1 MQESDKL
8 SKVRRNWTHQRMATK
23 VLRQMGK
30 VHQNDPEMT
39 IHGVGDEYTKAI
51 FSPVAAVMMVLGEVF
66 GTFDLPVYCIETT
79 DLSCLD
85 LSRPDAVIKIVVGT
99 TQLGIWQ
106 DENQK
111 IFRTVEARLTEVF
124 HHKTEVKILP
134 LRNTHVVDY

>member
-23 VLRQMGK
+23 VLRQMDK

-39 IHGVGDEYTKAI
+39 IHGVSDEYTKAI
-51 FSPVAAVMMVLGEVF
+51 FSPVAAVMLVLGEVF
-66 GTFDLPVYCIETT
+66 GTFDLPFYCIETT
-79 DLSCLD
+79 DLGYLD
-85 LSRPDAVIKIVVGT
+85 LSRPDAVIKIVIGT
-99 TQLGIWQ
+99 SEPGMWQ
-106 DENQK
+106 DEHRETV
-111 IFRTVEARLTEVF
+111 RTVEARLTEVF